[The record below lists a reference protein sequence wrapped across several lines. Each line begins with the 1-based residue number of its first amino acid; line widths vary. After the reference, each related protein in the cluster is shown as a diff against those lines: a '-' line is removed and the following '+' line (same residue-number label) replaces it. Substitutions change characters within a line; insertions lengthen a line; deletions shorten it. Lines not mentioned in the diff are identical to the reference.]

1 MSDLS
6 EIRSNLPASVEPAD
20 AAQSPRS
27 GNLSTIISR
36 IEEAVEAETTSIRT
50 DIGFD
55 IKASNARKSRYL
67 YELTRATKGLVEGEF
82 PAELK
87 VGVERLRDKLVA
99 NERAIL
105 AHLSAVGEVA
115 GLLRDAIQRSEADG
129 TYSAGEF
136 GWAR

>member
-6 EIRSNLPASVEPAD
+6 EFRTNLPATAD
-20 AAQSPRS
+20 FIDVARPGNVAA
-27 GNLSTIISR
+27 IISR
-36 IEEAVEAETTSIRT
+36 IEDAVEEETAAIRT
-50 DIGFD
+50 DIHFD

-67 YELTRATKGLVEGEF
+67 YELTRATKGLVEGDY
-82 PAELK
+82 PSELK

-105 AHLSAVGEVA
+105 AHLSAVSEVA
-115 GLLRDAIQRSEADG
+115 SLLRDAIQRSEADG
-129 TYSAGEF
+129 TYSANEF

>member
-6 EIRSNLPASVEPAD
+6 EYRTNLPATAD
-20 AAQSPRS
+20 LIDVARPGNVAA
-27 GNLSTIISR
+27 IISR
-36 IEEAVEAETTSIRT
+36 IEDAVEEETAAIRT
-50 DIGFD
+50 DIHFD

-67 YELTRATKGLVEGEF
+67 YELTRATKGLVEGDF
-82 PAELK
+82 PNELK

-105 AHLSAVGEVA
+105 AHLSAVSEVA
-115 GLLRDAIQRSEADG
+115 SLLRDAIQRSEADG
-129 TYSAGEF
+129 TYSANEF

>member
-1 MSDLS
+1 MSDIS
-6 EIRSNLPASVEPAD
+6 EYRSNLPATAD
-20 AAQSPRS
+20 AAEVTQVARP
-27 GNLSTIISR
+27 GNLDAIISR
-36 IEEAVEAETTSIRT
+36 IEEAVEEETAAIRS
-50 DIGFD
+50 DIRFD

-67 YELTRATKGLVEGEF
+67 YELTRATKGLIDTDFPGE
-82 PAELK
+82 LR
-87 VGVERLRDKLVA
+87 VGVERLRDKLAA

-129 TYSAGEF
+129 TYSANEF

>member
-6 EIRSNLPASVEPAD
+6 EYRLNLPASAD
-20 AAQSPRS
+20 FIDTVARPGNVAA
-27 GNLSTIISR
+27 IISR
-36 IEEAVEAETTSIRT
+36 IEDAVEEETAAIRT
-50 DIGFD
+50 DIHFD

-82 PAELK
+82 PTELK

-105 AHLSAVGEVA
+105 AHLSAVSEVA
-115 GLLRDAIQRSEADG
+115 SLLRDAIQRSEADG
-129 TYSAGEF
+129 TYSANEF

>member
-6 EIRSNLPASVEPAD
+6 EYRANLPAVAD
-20 AAQSPRS
+20 LADTTARP
-27 GNLSTIISR
+27 GNVATIISR
-36 IEEAVEAETTSIRT
+36 IEDAVEEETTAIRT
-50 DIGFD
+50 DVHFD

-82 PAELK
+82 PSELK

-105 AHLSAVGEVA
+105 AHLSAVSEVA
-115 GLLRDAIQRSEADG
+115 ALLRDAIQRSEADG
-129 TYSAGEF
+129 TYSANEF

>member
-1 MSDLS
+1 MSEISEYRPDFPATADLS
-6 EIRSNLPASVEPAD
+6 DTGARPGNV
-20 AAQSPRS
+20 AA
-27 GNLSTIISR
+27 IISR
-36 IEEAVEAETTSIRT
+36 IEDAVVEETAAIRT
-50 DIGFD
+50 DVNFD

-82 PAELK
+82 PSELK

-105 AHLSAVGEVA
+105 AHLSAVTEVA
-115 GLLRDAIQRSEADG
+115 ALLRDAIQRSETDG
-129 TYSAGEF
+129 TYSANEF

>member
-6 EIRSNLPASVEPAD
+6 EYRANLPATAD
-20 AAQSPRS
+20 LDTTARP
-27 GNLSTIISR
+27 GNVATIISR
-36 IEEAVEAETTSIRT
+36 IEDAVEEETAAIRT
-50 DIGFD
+50 DVHFD

-82 PAELK
+82 PSELK

-105 AHLSAVGEVA
+105 AHLSAVSEVA
-115 GLLRDAIQRSEADG
+115 ALLRDAIQRSEADG
-129 TYSAGEF
+129 TYSANEF

>member
-1 MSDLS
+1 MSDIS
-6 EIRSNLPASVEPAD
+6 EYRPDLPATAD
-20 AAQSPRS
+20 LSDTGARPGNVAA
-27 GNLSTIISR
+27 IISR
-36 IEEAVEAETTSIRT
+36 IEDAVEEETSAIRT
-50 DIGFD
+50 DIHFD

-82 PAELK
+82 PSELK

-105 AHLSAVGEVA
+105 AHLSAVSEVA
-115 GLLRDAIQRSEADG
+115 SLLRDAIQRSETDG
-129 TYSAGEF
+129 TYSANEF

>member
-6 EIRSNLPASVEPAD
+6 EYRLNLPAPAD
-20 AAQSPRS
+20 FIDTAARP
-27 GNLSTIISR
+27 GNVAAIISR
-36 IEEAVEAETTSIRT
+36 IEDAVEEETAAIRT
-50 DIGFD
+50 DIHFD

-82 PAELK
+82 PSELK

-105 AHLSAVGEVA
+105 AHLSAVSEVA
-115 GLLRDAIQRSEADG
+115 SLLRDAIQRSEADG
-129 TYSAGEF
+129 TYSANEF

>member
-6 EIRSNLPASVEPAD
+6 EYRANLPATAD
-20 AAQSPRS
+20 LADTTARP
-27 GNLSTIISR
+27 GNVATIISR
-36 IEEAVEAETTSIRT
+36 IEDAVEEETAAIRT
-50 DIGFD
+50 DVHFD

-82 PAELK
+82 PSELK

-105 AHLSAVGEVA
+105 AHLSAVSEVA
-115 GLLRDAIQRSEADG
+115 ALLRDAIQRSEADG
-129 TYSAGEF
+129 TYSANEF